1 MASVM
6 TLQLVATCAADLED
20 FLEDELKSL
29 GIEELRKDRG
39 AVTFSGTWE
48 DVWRANWRL
57 RTANRVLVELGSFHG
72 GDGDALRAGARNL
85 VRRRSDW
92 DGVAAG
98 ALFSTS
104 HTFAV
109 SASSRASEIRDTRW
123 IALTVKD
130 GIVDGQRDR
139 YGRRASVDKAD
150 PDVHLRVYL
159 YKNHAT
165 LLLDTSGEPL
175 DRRGYRKTSVGA
187 PVRENL
193 AAACVLAAGPKGWE
207 KPVVVDPMCGT
218 GTLLAEAASVA
229 LGWAPN
235 RLRDDWAFATLP
247 GFDAERFAAI
257 QAEPI
262 PAPSPDVR
270 LVGLD
275 RNAEAVEATRE
286 NLAAAGLADRA
297 EIQRGDAF
305 RFEPPDGPGLVMIN
319 PPYGE
324 RIREEPAQWKRLGDL
339 LKQRYAGYR
348 AVVLAGGETLGKPLG
363 LRPERRIPARAGK
376 IEVRI
381 LTLDLYAGS
390 R

>member
-1 MASVM
+1 M

-48 DVWRANWRL
+48 DAWRANWRL

>member
-1 MASVM
+1 M

-29 GIEELRKDRG
+29 GIDDLRKDRG

-109 SASSRASEIRDTRW
+109 SASSRASELRDTRW

-235 RLRDDWAFATLP
+235 RLRDDWAFAKLP
-247 GFDAERFAAI
+247 GFDAERFASI
-257 QAEPI
+257 RAEPI

-275 RNAEAVEATRE
+275 RDRQAVEAARE

-297 EIQRGDAF
+297 EIRRGDAF
-305 RFEPPDGPGLVMIN
+305 RFDPPDGPGLVMVN

-390 R
+390 RS

>member
-1 MASVM
+1 M
-6 TLQLVATCAADLED
+6 TLSLVATCAADLED
-20 FLEDELKSL
+20 FLHDELRSL
-29 GIEELRKDRG
+29 GMEKPDKDRG
-39 AVTFSGTWE
+39 AVTFRGTWE

-72 GDGDALRAGARNL
+72 HDGEALRAGARNL
-85 VRRRSDW
+85 VRRSNDW
-92 DGVAAG
+92 DGVPAG
-98 ALFSTS
+98 ALFSAS
-104 HTFAV
+104 HSFAV

-139 YGRRASVDKAD
+139 YGRRASVDRAE
-150 PDVHLRVYL
+150 PDILFRVYL

-175 DRRGYRKTSVGA
+175 DRRGYRVTSVGA
-187 PVRENL
+187 PARENL
-193 AAACVLAAGPKGWE
+193 AAACVLAAGPAGWS

-229 LGWAPN
+229 LGRPPN
-235 RLRDDWAFATLP
+235 LLREEWAFERIP
-247 GFDAERFAAI
+247 GFDAERFAEI
-257 QAEPI
+257 RAEPI
-262 PAPSPDVR
+262 PAPSPGVR

-275 RNAEAVEATRE
+275 RDPEAVAAARE
-286 NLAAAGLADRA
+286 NLSVAGLMDRA
-297 EIQRGDAF
+297 EIQQGDAF
-305 RFEPPDGPGLVMIN
+305 RFDPPDGPGLVLVN
-319 PPYGE
+319 PPYGG
-324 RIREEPAQWKRLGDL
+324 RIKEEPAQWKRLGDL

-348 AVVLAGGETLGKPLG
+348 AIVLAGGKTLGKPLG
-363 LRPERRIPARAGK
+363 LKPERRIPARAGK

-381 LTLDLYAGS
+381 LVLDLYEGS

>member
-1 MASVM
+1 M
-6 TLQLVATCAADLED
+6 TLHLVATCAADLED
-20 FLEDELKSL
+20 FLEDELRVL
-29 GIEELRKDRG
+29 GIGPLQQDRG
-39 AVTFSGTWE
+39 AVTFQGTWE

-72 GDGDALRAGARNL
+72 HDGDALRAGARNL

-92 DGVAAG
+92 DGLAAG
-98 ALFSTS
+98 ALFSAS
-104 HTFAV
+104 HSFAV

-159 YKNHAT
+159 YKDHAT
-165 LLLDTSGEPL
+165 LLLDTSGQPL
-175 DRRGYRKTSVGA
+175 DRRGYRVTSVGA

-193 AAACVLAAGPKGWE
+193 AAACVLAAGPKGWQR
-207 KPVVVDPMCGT
+207 PVVVDPMCGT
-218 GTLLAEAASVA
+218 GTLLAEAASVCM
-229 LGWAPN
+229 GRPPN
-235 RLRDDWAFATLP
+235 VLREDWAFEKLP
-247 GFDAERFAAI
+247 GFDAGRFAEI
-257 QAEPI
+257 RNEPI

-275 RNAEAVEATRE
+275 RNGEAVEAARE
-286 NLAAAGLADRA
+286 NLAAAGLGDRV
-297 EIQRGDAF
+297 EIHQGDAF
-305 RFEPPDGPGLVMIN
+305 DFDPPDGPGLLLVN

-324 RIREEPAQWKRLGDL
+324 RMKEEPAQWKRLGDL
-339 LKQRYAGYR
+339 LKQRYPGYR
-348 AVVLAGGETLGKPLG
+348 AVVLAGGKTLGKPLG
-363 LRPERRIPARAGK
+363 LRPERRIPARTGK

-381 LTLDLYAGS
+381 LVLDLYEGS
-390 R
+390 LSQ